1 MANDAGAGRA
11 TAQKGSIPYIRT
23 TNVAHWVEQQTY
35 NLPVAGSNP
44 AVYRLQRDSVKNR
57 PSASSGTL
65 PAPAALHSSSCNAAA
80 IKSACA
86 DDCKAA
92 FCFARHGIECS
103 GRCLA

>member
-1 MANDAGAGRA
+1 MANAAGAGRA
-11 TAQKGSIPYIRT
+11 TAQKGSIPYIRA
-23 TNVAHWVEQQTY
+23 TNVAHLVEQQTD

-44 AVYRLQRDSVKNR
+44 AVYRLQRDLVKNR

-65 PAPAALHSSSCNAAA
+65 PAPAANLITPSRAAA

-92 FCFARHGIECS
+92 LRFARLGIGCS
-103 GRCLA
+103 GRCLV